1 MRDGLPVVSLRRRGV
16 RGRQG
21 ARCPAHRVR
30 RAEASFAADDSII
43 SNKKTKPETFNAF
56 LVDARRN
63 GLKCIPES
71 CTEDED
77 LVNQMVLAEEKLL
90 GPDRCNRAVMECIR
104 WVVLERPRPQ

>member
-43 SNKKTKPETFNAF
+43 NNKTTKPETFNAF
-56 LVDARRN
+56 LVGARLN
-63 GLKCIPES
+63 GLKCVPES
-71 CTEDED
+71 CTWDED
-77 LVNQMVLAEEKLL
+77 LVAQMVLAEEKLL
-90 GPDRCNRAVMECIR
+90 GPEKCNHAVMECIR
-104 WVVLERPRPQ
+104 WVVLQHPRPQ